1 MPGPNR
7 KDRLGSHLHREI
19 ATAVSQ
25 LDDPRLGMVT
35 ITRVEMTDDL
45 QLVTAW
51 WTVLGE
57 MKQRR
62 LAEHALAS
70 ARAHI
75 RAAYAPSVRTRLV
88 PDLRFRFDDQE
99 QKRDRMEELIL
110 RARRTDSDHGSRP
123 EPSAAPDEGP
133 PPKPAAGTEPPADAE
148 PEPPAP

>member
-1 MPGPNR
+1 MPAPSR

-25 LDDPRLGMVT
+25 LDDPRLGLVT

-62 LAEHALAS
+62 LAEHALES

-75 RAAYAPSVRTRLV
+75 RSQYAPSVRTRLV
-88 PDLRFRFDDQE
+88 PDLRFRYDDQE
-99 QKRDRMEELIL
+99 QKRERMEDLIL

-123 EPSAAPDEGP
+123 EPSAGDTTG
-133 PPKPAAGTEPPADAE
+133 G
-148 PEPPAP
+148 PPAP